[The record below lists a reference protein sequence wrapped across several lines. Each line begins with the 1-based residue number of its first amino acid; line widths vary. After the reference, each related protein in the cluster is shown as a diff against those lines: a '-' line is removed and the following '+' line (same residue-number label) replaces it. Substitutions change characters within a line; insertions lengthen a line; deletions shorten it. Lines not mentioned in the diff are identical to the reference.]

1 MFISA
6 AQEDEL
12 ARLYDILETQRD
24 EIENLNQILD
34 HLAQQGP
41 DGGKRERGREREK
54 ERERERQR

>member
-41 DGGKRERGREREK
+41 DGGKRERERKREIGR
-54 ERERERQR
+54 